1 MFVGTRM
8 MRNWDGMECNVQE
21 CNAGCIEHI
30 KDGGIAV
37 CIE

>member
-1 MFVGTRM
+1 M